1 MRPAVT
7 LAAALLAG
15 AHAAAA
21 QTASPPAAPT
31 APPPPGSFLLSV
43 GTDALGSDFGS
54 STPGIAAH
62 GGYERRIGG
71 ARSPFSLRLAGDYW
85 RTARTFTGDLRD
97 GSGPMTV
104 HRTTTLVGGSL
115 LGVVRLPTLGA
126 LRPYALAGVGVQQ
139 YANRNEGDLIPDG
152 PNTAHKV
159 IYLPPV
165 RVNTISY
172 TGGLGASAT
181 FGRVT
186 PFAEARLTVLPGLG
200 GLAVPQVR
208 APLTIGLRF

>member
-1 MRPAVT
+1 MRPVVLLAAAT
-7 LAAALLAG
+7 LAA

-21 QTASPPAAPT
+21 QTPAPA
-31 APPPPGSFLLSV
+31 GRFLLSV
-43 GTDALGSDFGS
+43 GTDALGSDFGT

-71 ARSPFSLRLAGDYW
+71 AGSPFSLRLAGDYW

-104 HRTTTLVGGSL
+104 HRTTNLFGGSL
-115 LGVVRLPTLGA
+115 LGVVQMPALGA

-139 YANRNEGDLIPDG
+139 YANRNEGDIVPTG
-152 PNTAHKV
+152 PNTAHQV

-165 RVNTISY
+165 RVNTMSY
-172 TGGLGASAT
+172 TGGLGASARV
-181 FGRVT
+181 GRVT
-186 PFAEARLTVLPGLG
+186 PFAEARLTILPGLG
-200 GLAVPQVR
+200 SLGVPQVR
-208 APLTIGLRF
+208 APLTVGFRF